1 MAQSKTCVESVMIVA
16 FAWYY
21 FKLSV
26 VFSWVRAGKNKLH
39 IYTALLVGGIARDIR
54 NKKFVEK
61 ISNSSG
67 VYWSWFLVCRF
78 LFCYRWKHPCAK
90 TIENFLRASLQ
101 AGFEWS
107 TIVVF
112 FPSLWHGQ
120 SMTNLWSISTFIDSI
135 LSNLNEVRT
144 KVQPHKLGKNN
155 YETNRIKR
163 FFLQSIVSEIT
174 VVRLSSTRNTN
185 QPTNDRTSERARRK
199 HAHNFESR
207 IHLYAS
213 WNSTRS
219 WTVSQLRHTHT
230 GKPEGEKRTN

>member
-1 MAQSKTCVESVMIVA
+1 MPAKINYTFTPHYSLVESRATFETKNSLRKFRILPGFIGVDSWCVGFC
-16 FAWYY
+16 FATVESIPVQKQLKI
-21 FKLSV
+21 FFAP
-26 VFSWVRAGKNKLH
+26 VFRLASSDQQLWFFS
-39 IYTALLVGGIARDIR
+39 LLYGMA
-54 NKKFVEK
+54 N
-61 ISNSSG
+61 
-67 VYWSWFLVCRF
+67 
-78 LFCYRWKHPCAK
+78 RWLICDQFQHLL
-90 TIENFLRASLQ
+90 TRL
-101 AGFEWS
+101 
-107 TIVVF
+107 
-112 FPSLWHGQ
+112 
-120 SMTNLWSISTFIDSI
+120 
-135 LSNLNEVRT
+135 LSNLNEART